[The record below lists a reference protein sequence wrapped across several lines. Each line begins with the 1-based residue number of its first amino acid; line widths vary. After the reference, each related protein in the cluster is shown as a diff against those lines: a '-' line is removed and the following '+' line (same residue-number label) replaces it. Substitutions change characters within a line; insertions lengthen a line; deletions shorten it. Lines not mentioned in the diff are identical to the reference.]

1 MSSAPAAKRA
11 RPPALDAAV
20 STFEVPGMGQ
30 PYGLLV
36 LADGTR
42 LVTTL
47 QNRLQLLTPA
57 GWLTKIAGDEDEEE
71 GFENGQGV
79 NSRFNYPSCMTVD
92 ATGHIVVVDTANNA
106 LRRVSKSGGV
116 STLAGNREEGISDG
130 QGEAARFNYPLSV
143 TMVAN
148 DEIVV
153 ADSENHAIRI
163 VTPGGAVRTLAGNG
177 EAGFADGQGAAAR
190 FNYPTGLARDMDGSI
205 LVAETGNN
213 AVRRVT
219 MEGAVSMVAGNGE
232 PGYADGEGAAARFNA
247 PRAVVVD
254 KESTIVVA
262 GMRNQHLR
270 KIVGRQVTTLAGCS
284 EAGTADGAG
293 AGARFKK
300 PWQLALDERGRL
312 LVGKLGRADTL
323 RVVDASLAPP
333 AWMGPVDAAAEA
345 AAEAHEEK
353 AQQIEQ
359 LLGDHGKLVE
369 DGELADGVFVLE
381 GERFPL
387 HRYVLAARSEYF
399 RAGFKSG
406 MQDGG
411 SKEVCYEDVSS
422 SAFRVLLRFLYGG
435 ELPAWEGGG
444 GGQGAGSGGSG
455 CSGGGDSFAGKVG
468 ARAQVARAKRA
479 RAARGARAR
488 REMKRKRRRGR
499 V

>member
-1 MSSAPAAKRA
+1 MMSSAPAAKRA

-130 QGEAARFNYPLSV
+130 QGEAARFNYPLGV

-153 ADSENHAIRI
+153 ADSENHAIRV

-232 PGYADGEGAAARFNA
+232 AGYADGEGAAARFNA

-270 KIVGRQVTTLAGCS
+270 KIVGRQVTTLGGCS
-284 EAGTADGAG
+284 EAGTQTARGPEHASRSPGSWRWTSAG
-293 AGARFKK
+293 ACSWGN
-300 PWQLALDERGRL
+300 LAGRTRC
-312 LVGKLGRADTL
+312 GWWTPRW
-323 RVVDASLAPP
+323 R
-333 AWMGPVDAAAEA
+333 
-345 AAEAHEEK
+345 
-353 AQQIEQ
+353 
-359 LLGDHGKLVE
+359 
-369 DGELADGVFVLE
+369 
-381 GERFPL
+381 
-387 HRYVLAARSEYF
+387 
-399 RAGFKSG
+399 
-406 MQDGG
+406 
-411 SKEVCYEDVSS
+411 
-422 SAFRVLLRFLYGG
+422 
-435 ELPAWEGGG
+435 
-444 GGQGAGSGGSG
+444 
-455 CSGGGDSFAGKVG
+455 
-468 ARAQVARAKRA
+468 
-479 RAARGARAR
+479 
-488 REMKRKRRRGR
+488 RRRGWAR
-499 V
+499 WTRRRRRRRRRTRRKLSKSSSCWETTASWWRTASWRTGCLW